1 MLDFRAMR
9 NRGVE
14 IYLLEQNNYD
24 YDLKSVVHN
33 SGLERSDCIGALQE
47 IHEFVSDLKL
57 GKLFE

>member
-1 MLDFRAMR
+1 MR

-14 IYLLEQNNYD
+14 IYLLDDDSNCD
-24 YDLKSVVHN
+24 DDLKSVVHN

-57 GKLFE
+57 GKLVE